1 MTLLPRG
8 QSALPLRPPQESY
21 EPAHAM
27 LVKAAD
33 LNVPGAANYFRSL
46 LGNGPGRLVTSVD
59 PMLVAEFCRVNAEIL
74 AHASPVFEGTTVTLM
89 GQRFRRRDYATKERR
104 WCPSCLAENGAHRT
118 WWDLTYVT
126 SCPRHGMLL
135 QDACVCGRRTIW
147 ARSGSLIACQCG
159 RWLKD
164 TPPARPQWIDCG
176 FDSYLID
183 RFLDHARRPVPWL
196 DELPMFEVIDTV
208 RILGEFVLDP
218 FQEKGFTHAIE
229 SRHRLMA
236 AGFAA
241 ITAFPTQIEA
251 TLAGVYENHG
261 RKLQAPHR
269 MHSKEFRVWL
279 TTGDGTPM
287 KKAIRRAI
295 RRWTI
300 RHAPKIGDNDVPYGY
315 FALRHAGYLCD
326 YSPDA
331 LLVVLRLKRP
341 KVCAR
346 PLGMERIDPETMAW
360 LVHHVGGRVHDVH
373 VAAELG
379 VPPKELTP
387 LRREGLVD
395 TFVRAQGVVYDFF
408 SPDESARLVR
418 RLLKSWDGGA
428 ETTARPVPLP
438 DAARKLDVPVASLVG
453 AVLDGR
459 LRVSRTCSGATGL
472 SRIRIDVDAA
482 AALSL
487 PRWEI

>member
-1 MTLLPRG
+1 MSLLPKGRV
-8 QSALPLRPPQESY
+8 ALPLRPSQESY

-33 LNVPGAANYFRSL
+33 LNVPGAADYFRGL
-46 LGNGPGRLVTSVD
+46 LGSRPGRLVTSID
-59 PMLVAEFCRVNAEIL
+59 PKLVAEFCRVDAEVL
-74 AHASPVFEGTTVTLM
+74 AHASPVFGATTVTLM
-89 GQRFRRRDYATKERR
+89 GQRFRRRDYATTERR
-104 WCPSCLAENGAHRT
+104 WCPSCLAENGSHRT

-135 QDACVCGRRTIW
+135 QNACVCGRRTIW
-147 ARSGSLIACQCG
+147 ARSASLVACRCG

-164 TPPARPQWIDCG
+164 TPPARPEWIDCG

-183 RFLDHARRPVPWL
+183 RFLGHARCPVPWL

-218 FQEKGFTHAIE
+218 FQEKGFAHAIE

-241 ITAFPTQIEA
+241 ITAFPSRIEA
-251 TLAGVYENHG
+251 TLTDVYERHQ
-261 RKLQAPHR
+261 RKLHPPHR

-279 TTGDGTPM
+279 TTGDDTPM

-300 RHAPKIGDNDVPYGY
+300 RRAPIDDHEVPYGY

-341 KVCAR
+341 KACAG

-360 LVHHVGGRVHDVH
+360 LVRHVGGRIQDGL
-373 VAAELG
+373 VAAELDIAYR
-379 VPPKELTP
+379 ELSP
-387 LRREGLVD
+387 LRRDGLVD
-395 TFVRAQGVVYDFF
+395 TFVQTTGSVYNFF
-408 SPDESARLVR
+408 SPDEPAKLVR
-418 RLLKSWDGGA
+418 RLLKLWDGGA
-428 ETTARPVPLP
+428 TATARPVPLP
-438 DAARKLDVPVASLVG
+438 DAARELDVPVASLVG
-453 AVLDGR
+453 AIVDGR
-459 LRVSRTCSGATGL
+459 LRVAGMSSNAIGL
-472 SRIRIDVDAA
+472 SRILVDFGAA
-482 AALSL
+482 AGLNL
-487 PRWEI
+487 PQWEQ